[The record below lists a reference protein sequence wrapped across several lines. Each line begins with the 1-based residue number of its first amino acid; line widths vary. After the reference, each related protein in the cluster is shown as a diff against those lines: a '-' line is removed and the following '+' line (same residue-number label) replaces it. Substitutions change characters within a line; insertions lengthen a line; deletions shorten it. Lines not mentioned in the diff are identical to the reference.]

1 MAKQTELRPS
11 QLNRIFCCLRRQTDR
26 QTALPPLPNPPH
38 PCLETAVIMTPSSQA
53 LLRALASS
61 AAALSALLTLQESDT
76 KESRLAQAG

>member
-11 QLNRIFCCLRRQTDR
+11 QLNRIFCCLKR
-26 QTALPPLPNPPH
+26 QTALPPLPSPPH

-76 KESRLAQAG
+76 KESGLAQAG